1 MMINDDWSPW
11 LVSVLRLP
19 QVKHLQR
26 DKIKRIFDDL
36 CGPKWEFTKQPAWF
50 RKDMKRHGTSTMLQ
64 QLPKKKMRFTHPIG
78 AISWDGTTTRAALG
92 PKKQCIHRGWFLRF
106 LWLHISASGS
116 AFGRVTVGVFHDG
129 PVDPRI
135 QISWDVFLPRKPTWQ
150 GKIQDF
156 KMYLLLSKGGF
167 SIAMFVLG
175 GVVDNMEP
183 ALKNCYLRGVFE
195 GDSGLRGCWIQWN
208 AKSIL
213 LRARKNERF
222 LSLTKETISKFWPHC
237 KLWDTSTSFLTVC
250 NWCITLSVNP
260 VINELHA
267 FSQNWH
273 LYFLGGISNGW
284 NVNAFSS
291 SCVLQN
297 I

>member
-116 AFGRVTVGVFHDG
+116 AFGRVTVGVEWWTGGSKDPNFLGRFSPPETNMAMENPRFQDVSLIVKRWIFHCHVRSRG
-129 PVDPRI
+129 C
-135 QISWDVFLPRKPTWQ
+135 SWQHGACLEK
-150 GKIQDF
+150 
-156 KMYLLLSKGGF
+156 LLSKRSFWRRFRSSG
-167 SIAMFVLG
+167 VL
-175 GVVDNMEP
+175 NTMERQV
-183 ALKNCYLRGVFE
+183 N
-195 GDSGLRGCWIQWN
+195 ST
-208 AKSIL
+208 KSSEKWEISFFNKGNYKQIL
-213 LRARKNERF
+213 TPL
-222 LSLTKETISKFWPHC
+222 
-237 KLWDTSTSFLTVC
+237 
-250 NWCITLSVNP
+250 
-260 VINELHA
+260 
-267 FSQNWH
+267 
-273 LYFLGGISNGW
+273 
-284 NVNAFSS
+284 
-291 SCVLQN
+291 
-297 I
+297 